1 MLDLVFA
8 TGNQNKIQ
16 EVQRLLP
23 PEFILKS
30 LSDINCHEDIPE
42 TGSTFKENA
51 SQKSH
56 YVQQHFNVNCFA
68 DDSGLEVIA
77 LNDEPG
83 VYSARYAGTRDM
95 DQNMA
100 LLLKNLADKKNRK
113 ASFVT
118 LISLLLEGKE
128 YFFEGRVWGT
138 IIEEKRGS
146 NGFGYDPIFVP
157 DGYTK
162 TFAEMSAP
170 EKNSISHRAIA
181 VKSLVDFL
189 IRKTRI

>member
-16 EVQRLLP
+16 EVQKLLP
-23 PEFILKS
+23 ADFIIKS
-30 LSDINCHEDIPE
+30 LADIGCLEDIPE

-56 YVQQHFNVNCFA
+56 YVQKHFNVNCFA
-68 DDSGLEVIA
+68 DDSGLEILA
-77 LNDEPG
+77 LNNEPG

-100 LLLKNLADKKNRK
+100 LVVKNLANKKDRR

-118 LISLLLEGKE
+118 VISLVLDNKE
-128 YFFEGRVWGT
+128 HFFEGRVWGR
-138 IIEEKRGS
+138 IIDIKRGS
-146 NGFGYDPIFVP
+146 KGFGYDPIFVP
-157 DGYTK
+157 DGYKK
-162 TFAEMSAP
+162 TFAEMSAT
-170 EKNSISHRAIA
+170 EKNLISHRAIA
-181 VKSLVDFL
+181 VKKLVEFL
-189 IRKTRI
+189 MKIT